1 MSPSEPSSSE
11 PGGGLSFHFAASVP
25 GNTSKL
31 CKSAV
36 LTCLDGG
43 FLRMVERECRS
54 SSFWS
59 SMHVRFDRQFMLE
72 RTVFNKSERADSENN
87 GLGV

>member
-1 MSPSEPSSSE
+1 
-11 PGGGLSFHFAASVP
+11 
-25 GNTSKL
+25 
-31 CKSAV
+31 
-36 LTCLDGG
+36 
-43 FLRMVERECRS
+43 MVERECRS